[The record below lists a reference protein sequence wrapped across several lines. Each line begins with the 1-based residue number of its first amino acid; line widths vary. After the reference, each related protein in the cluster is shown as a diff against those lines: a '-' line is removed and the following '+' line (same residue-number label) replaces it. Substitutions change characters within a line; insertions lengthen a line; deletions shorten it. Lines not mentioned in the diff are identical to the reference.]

1 MSQTASG
8 VCAGVPGGLCRR
20 PPEPPGRGVA
30 LRAKAALPAVLALAG
45 LACLRGG
52 TEPRRA
58 LAADAMEPVVLAPT
72 AVAADGTLTIA
83 AVFPT
88 IGRYAASGLQSL
100 QGARLAVEERN
111 RAGGVNGRRLRLL
124 EYRTGSYFVDVQ
136 HAAALAAKDGALA
149 IVGANSSE
157 LSRAI
162 AGVAEA
168 SGVPQISNVS
178 TAGDLT
184 WDPQTGRRRFVFR
197 MCASDEVM
205 GRLLADFAK
214 DGLGAR
220 RVAVLYE
227 VGRKYSQ
234 QLARTFR
241 SRFEDTRAGR
251 VLEEFFYLALE
262 TDFLPQ
268 LRRVREFDPDVV
280 FLPGSFTD
288 ATLVAAQ
295 ARTVGLD
302 ATFLGGDA
310 WSSPLLFQRGAPPG
324 LAYYVELCPRSPEFE
339 ERYGRG
345 EGADAPGCRA
355 VLAYD
360 AVEVI
365 AAGLRTLGPLRAEA
379 LESGR
384 DETRVRLRDAIAR
397 TDLKATTGRVRFD
410 AHGDRIQGVALQ
422 AVEATPEGMRV
433 RPRGWLGER

>member
-1 MSQTASG
+1 VRTRGRYVNALSRASATSTA
-8 VCAGVPGGLCRR
+8 R
-20 PPEPPGRGVA
+20 PPELLLPA
-30 LRAKAALPAVLALAG
+30 LR
-45 LACLRGG
+45 
-52 TEPRRA
+52 
-58 LAADAMEPVVLAPT
+58 
-72 AVAADGTLTIA
+72 
-83 AVFPT
+83 
-88 IGRYAASGLQSL
+88 
-100 QGARLAVEERN
+100 
-111 RAGGVNGRRLRLL
+111 
-124 EYRTGSYFVDVQ
+124 Q
-136 HAAALAAKDGALA
+136 H
-149 IVGANSSE
+149 
-157 LSRAI
+157 
-162 AGVAEA
+162 
-168 SGVPQISNVS
+168 
-178 TAGDLT
+178 
-184 WDPQTGRRRFVFR
+184 
-197 MCASDEVM
+197 
-205 GRLLADFAK
+205 
-214 DGLGAR
+214 AR

-241 SRFEDTRAGR
+241 ARFEDEHAGR

-324 LAYYVELCPRSPEFE
+324 PAYYVELCPRSPEFE

-345 EGADAPGCRA
+345 EEGDAPGCRA

-384 DETRVRLRDAIAR
+384 DETRRRLRDAIAR

-422 AVEATPEGMRV
+422 AVESTPEGLRV